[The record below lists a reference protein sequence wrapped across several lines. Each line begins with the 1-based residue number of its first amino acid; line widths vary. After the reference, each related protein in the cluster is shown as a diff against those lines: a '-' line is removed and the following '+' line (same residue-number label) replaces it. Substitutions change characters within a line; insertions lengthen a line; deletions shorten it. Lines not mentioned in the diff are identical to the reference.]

1 MKINVTSFGYFGYF
15 LAKEMNSLN
24 CLGTLYTNLPNNRTK
39 EISKENKR
47 FNSISTLPLV
57 LNKMNF
63 NILAKYTYIPC
74 VELFES
80 WVADNMTSCDIFHSF
95 SGFGLQSHKVAKKN
109 YGALTIVERGSSH
122 ISFQNEILKNEYSL
136 WGIKYKDIDPRI
148 INKEINEYDFC
159 HKIIVQSSFAEKT
172 FIEKGI
178 SKSKIITLPLGVN
191 LDLFQ
196 KVQKID
202 NKFRVLSMGTLSIR
216 KGSIY
221 LLKAL
226 KILNNPNIE
235 FMFNGKISSELNHL
249 IRPFLDIINNVGT
262 RPFSELYKIYSQAS
276 IFILP
281 TIEDGFGNVIVEAM
295 ACGIPVIATTNCGAA
310 DIITDG
316 VDGFIIP
323 IRDINAIVE
332 KILFLY
338 ENPLVLEEMSLA
350 ALKKAQTTLSTS
362 SHGTRALLEFN
373 ESLKNYH
380 LN

>member
-1 MKINVTSFGYFGYF
+1 M
-15 LAKEMNSLN
+15 
-24 CLGTLYTNLPNNRTK
+24 
-39 EISKENKR
+39 
-47 FNSISTLPLV
+47 
-57 LNKMNF
+57 
-63 NILAKYTYIPC
+63 
-74 VELFES
+74 
-80 WVADNMTSCDIFHSF
+80 
-95 SGFGLQSHKVAKKN
+95 
-109 YGALTIVERGSSH
+109 
-122 ISFQNEILKNEYSL
+122 KNEYSL

-159 HKIIVQSSFAEKT
+159 HKIIVQSSFAENT